1 MSVVVNAFFK
11 PEKHF
16 FLSHFGEIE
25 LSLIKILKHL
35 INPELSGSLLQMA
48 ALVQLRNETIST
60 RNDLCITSS
69 YIIAEKATA
78 HSILPLSQQQVVQET
93 HMRLLFWWFLNTI
106 SNQIR
111 IVFLECIQR
120 QLRHWK
126 KKSALEEFVEKN
138 KSVSIIFCPFF
149 LHIPCQSHS

>member
-1 MSVVVNAFFK
+1 
-11 PEKHF
+11 
-16 FLSHFGEIE
+16 
-25 LSLIKILKHL
+25 
-35 INPELSGSLLQMA
+35 
-48 ALVQLRNETIST
+48 
-60 RNDLCITSS
+60 
-69 YIIAEKATA
+69 
-78 HSILPLSQQQVVQET
+78 
-93 HMRLLFWWFLNTI
+93 MRLLFWWFLNTI